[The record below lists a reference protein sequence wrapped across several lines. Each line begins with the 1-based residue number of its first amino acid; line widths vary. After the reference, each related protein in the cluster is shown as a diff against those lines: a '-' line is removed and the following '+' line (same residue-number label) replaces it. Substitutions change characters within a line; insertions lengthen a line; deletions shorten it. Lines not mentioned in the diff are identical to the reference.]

1 MISYW
6 IDDRRDPK
14 YSLEKEKMDNITW
27 LKEIVPAL
35 DIVEENAE
43 NIEFLY
49 LDHFMDHDYV
59 YGNEFL
65 FLIMCL
71 GKEKF
76 KNLKTIFLHSSD
88 KGIVEDMIFKYK
100 ETFDDMEIN
109 LEEAKY

>member
-35 DIVEENAE
+35 NIVEENAE

-49 LDHFMDHDYV
+49 LDYFMDHDYI

-65 FLIMCL
+65 FLIMYM